1 MTDLAWMIA
10 PVVACVLTMGAL
22 GWFGLHV
29 LQRGVIFVDL
39 ALAQVAALGATY
51 AVFLGHEPDEPFA
64 LLLSLV
70 FTAFG
75 AGAFALIRA
84 FEDRVPQEALIGIT
98 YAVTAAL
105 GVLLIELAA
114 DPHGAEKLQHL
125 LVGNIVWVQWS
136 EIAVAAVAIAAVGV
150 LHAVIGRR
158 LLTISFDVDQA
169 ERDGLHIG
177 WWDLVFYLSFG
188 VVLTVVVSVVG
199 VLLVFSYLVIPAV
212 IGRLFAGSI
221 RGRLAIGYAVGFT
234 VSVVGVAVSYEHSTG
249 PIVVGLLGLC
259 LVLSLCA
266 VAVRDAAR
274 PGVRSAQL
282 LAGALAV
289 GGTLWGCGQVGGH
302 AEQGHDHVEHAVE
315 EHPHEAHHT
324 DHADHHEAAAAD
336 PLTQLEQA
344 MRMVRALDAEGLNLL
359 AQLTQDPAPFIRMEA
374 DARLRALAG
383 DDAPD
388 YDPLASEDAAGV
400 WQAWAEAPG
409 DLWRERVSGLPLE

>member
-1 MTDLAWMIA
+1 MIA

-70 FTAFG
+70 FTVLG

-125 LVGNIVWVQWS
+125 LVGNIVWVRWS
-136 EIAVAAVAIAAVGV
+136 EIAIAAVAIGAVGV
-150 LHAVIGRR
+150 LHTVIGRR

-169 ERDGLHIG
+169 ERDGLSIG

-188 VVLTVVVSVVG
+188 VVLTVVVSIVG

-212 IGRLFAGSI
+212 IGRLFADSI

-234 VSVVGVAVSYEHSTG
+234 VSVVGVAISYEHSTG

-259 LVLSLCA
+259 LVLSLC
-266 VAVRDAAR
+266 VIAVRDAAL

-289 GGTLWGCGQVGGH
+289 GGTLWGFAQVGGH
-302 AEQGHDHVEHAVE
+302 PDEGHDHVEHAVVD
-315 EHPHEAHHT
+315 HPHEAHHT
-324 DHADHHEAAAAD
+324 DHADHDEDAAAD
-336 PLTQLEQA
+336 PLTQFEHA

-359 AQLTQDPAPFIRMEA
+359 AELTRDPAPFIRMEA
-374 DARLRALAG
+374 DARLRELAG

-400 WQAWAEAPG
+400 WQAWAESPG
-409 DLWRERVSGLPLE
+409 DRWRERVSGLPLE